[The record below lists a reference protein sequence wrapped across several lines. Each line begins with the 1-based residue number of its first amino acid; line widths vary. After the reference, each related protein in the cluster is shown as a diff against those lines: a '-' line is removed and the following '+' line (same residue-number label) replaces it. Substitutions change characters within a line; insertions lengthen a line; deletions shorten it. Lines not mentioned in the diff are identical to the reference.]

1 VGRPREPDHAPG
13 LVNGQ
18 VAAVSPDIWRRH
30 PLESKMLLDLR
41 FVGNAKCS
49 GAGLRF
55 PGFIRSR
62 FDWMNTS
69 WTRCLRFVR
78 QWVLTF
84 YRGFPEPRSDEA
96 DEKAA
101 LRRLERVSYAAGVAA
116 VGFGSRG
123 DFTFP
128 SRPSA
133 PPNLSAARRQAIC

>member
-1 VGRPREPDHAPG
+1 
-13 LVNGQ
+13 
-18 VAAVSPDIWRRH
+18 
-30 PLESKMLLDLR
+30 MLLDLR

-62 FDWMNTS
+62 FDRMNTS

-84 YRGFPEPRSDEA
+84 YRRFPEPRSNEA

-116 VGFGSRG
+116 VGFGCRG

-128 SRPSA
+128 SRRSA
-133 PPNLSAARRQAIC
+133 PQNLQAAGGQAGNLLKTGVKRSGCWRKMGPEFHAMNDALMAEKTR